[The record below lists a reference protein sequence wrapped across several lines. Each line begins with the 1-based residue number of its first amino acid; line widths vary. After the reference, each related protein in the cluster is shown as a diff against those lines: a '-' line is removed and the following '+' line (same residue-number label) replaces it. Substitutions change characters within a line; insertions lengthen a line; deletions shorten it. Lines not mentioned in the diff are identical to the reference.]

1 MEYLRIFHYKNTEL
15 GMKPNA
21 GKIYTTE
28 SNDENGVL
36 TEEIQNFF
44 NKHVKDVL
52 ESKRTRNSRFK
63 KIDSPFLQYFE
74 GIFDSYDMF
83 DQKSRFLN
91 TRFYNSLTQA
101 QRKDFLLIIFDSS
114 YGEEKCLGVLTM
126 EAKKGLQLSGDILS
140 IINDLLPDSGA
151 KLKKAAIVFERE
163 SLTFKKEQEI
173 ATGDEEI
180 SIRHAVV
187 IDRQTPDITNHFMDF
202 LNSEIIPDKPT
213 EVTKILLKVFPKVLS
228 KYLMPEFKRKDIQN
242 EIRNMF
248 STRRDSNF
256 DSITHTLKTKFL
268 SEEKLKEDNIDV
280 DDLSSEVFREAKKQS
295 SAINYSFTAESS
307 RFSKNIIKDLK
318 GGKNINL
325 VISEKSIEEGDVEI
339 KNLEKQDEPYI
350 VVKVKRDAI
359 ELEKTI

>member
-1 MEYLRIFHYKNTEL
+1 
-15 GMKPNA
+15 MKPSA
-21 GKIYTTE
+21 GKIYTAE
-28 SNDENGVL
+28 SGAL
-36 TEEIQNFF
+36 TEEIQKFF
-44 NKHVKDVL
+44 NKHVKDIL

-74 GIFDSYDMF
+74 GIFDSYDKF
-83 DQKSRFLN
+83 DQKSKLLN
-91 TRFYNSLTQA
+91 TRFYNKLAQA
-101 QRKDFLLIIFDSS
+101 QKKDFLLIIFDSS
-114 YGEEKCLGVLTM
+114 YEGEKCLGVLTM

-163 SLTFKKEQEI
+163 SLTFKKEQE
-173 ATGDEEI
+173 TTVGDDEM

-213 EVTKILLKVFPKVLS
+213 EVTKILLRAFPKVLS
-228 KYLMPEFKRKDIQN
+228 KYLLPDFKKKDIQN

-268 SEEKLKEDNIDV
+268 SEDKLEKDSIDV
-280 DDLSSEVFREAKKQS
+280 DDLSLQVFREAKKQS
-295 SAINYSFTAESS
+295 SAITYSFTAESS

-325 VISEKSIEEGDVEI
+325 VISEKSIEEGDVKI
-339 KNLEKQDEPYI
+339 KNLEKKDEPYI
-350 VVKVKRDAI
+350 IVEVKRDAI
-359 ELEKTI
+359 KLEKTI